1 LLKNRLL
8 AYFKK
13 NPSLKILLKTPYIPL
28 KNTLLQNL
36 DFTLTHFDEIS
47 SWLNSKEFKETYAD
61 INHPY
66 PPLLNPAKLN
76 DENYPLSYE
85 KIPANLAW
93 EMNLPLPR
101 RYKVVFFMFGASAQ
115 SVWHFFTK
123 SFGLNS
129 IFIVDWWRQ
138 LYLSNFYSTINKDAA
153 IFSSLFCRYKK
164 QDFKRIYLASHL
176 PFLILVRDPI
186 SRLKTMVNH
195 GHYKR
200 GTLDYTFHLND
211 DIDKVLDRR
220 RFHNNSLYP
229 NVEETMPYL
238 IRISRKVNFSYT
250 STAKLCQKQVHYI
263 DASEVNPDKVMESM
277 RKYAKFFG
285 KNLDE
290 EKLLNLEIYLKEKKI
305 TELRHNIPLTL
316 ELGSIQIH
324 LCLKN
329 DKAELKDYTKEFS
342 NQELETLNIIALKMS
357 KEDFKALKKDEKL
370 FNESQI
376 YLNKF
381 IEKLENLRKTYEKT
395 YAKEEDIL
403 AYLKS
408 YKTEALMLKKIL
420 DKELTHIKANRPDIV
435 NSWKY
440 YKEFE
445 KICEKFL

>member
-1 LLKNRLL
+1 NRLL

-13 NPSLKILLKTPYIPL
+13 NPSLKILLKTPYTPL

-47 SWLNSKEFKETYAD
+47 SWLNSKEFKEKYED

-66 PPLLNPAKLN
+66 PPLLNPDKLN
-76 DENYPLSYE
+76 DENYILNYE

-101 RYKVVFFMFGASAQ
+101 VYDYALFFNGASA
-115 SVWHFFTK
+115 HGTILAFFVK
-123 SFGLNS
+123 SFNLSFELISKERQNLCLSKFYATNS
-129 IFIVDWWRQ
+129 K
-138 LYLSNFYSTINKDAA
+138 NAA
-153 IFSSLFCRYKK
+153 VFFSWFAHYKK

-176 PFLILVRDPI
+176 PFVILVRDPI

-195 GHYKR
+195 GSYKR
-200 GTLDYTFHLND
+200 GTLDHTFHLND

-220 RFHNNSLYP
+220 RFYNNSLYP

-238 IRISRKVNFSYT
+238 IRISRKFNFSYT
-250 STAKLCQKQVHYI
+250 STAKLCEKQVHYI
-263 DASEVNPDKVMESM
+263 DANEINPNVVIESM

-290 EKLLNLEIYLKEKKI
+290 KKLLNLENYLKEKKWGI
-305 TELRHNIPLTL
+305 FAFIIPLIL

-329 DKAELKDYTKEFS
+329 EKVELKDYTKEFS

-357 KEDFKALKKDEKL
+357 EEDFKALKKDEKL
-370 FNESQI
+370 FNASQI

-395 YAKEEDIL
+395 YAKEEDVL
-403 AYLKS
+403 AYLKT
-408 YKTEALMLKKIL
+408 YKTEALIFKKIL
-420 DKELTHIKANRPDIV
+420 DKELIHIKANRPDIV
-435 NSWKY
+435 ASWKY

-445 KICEKFL
+445 KMCEKFL